1 MSSTLHP
8 AVVLDGLTFTWPD
21 GTTVL
26 DGVSGTFGRGTTGLV
41 GANGVGKSTLLRLVL
56 GELTPTAGSVT
67 VDGEVAHLDQ
77 FVHRLH
83 DATVADLLG
92 VRAVAEALA
101 AIEAG
106 STDPSHFDAVGD
118 AWDVHER
125 SEADLAAIGLD
136 SLTLDRPLTTLSGGE
151 IVLTALVGLRRD
163 PAAVTVLDEPTNNL
177 DRATRARVHDLVGSW
192 PGALVVVSH
201 DVALL
206 DRMDA
211 TAELH
216 RAPGSGGTLTT
227 FGGGYSAWREH
238 LLAEQEA
245 AEQTLRTA
253 EQKLRAEKRQ
263 RQEVETRL
271 AHRSKQGAK
280 AAREK
285 RVPKILLNTRKFKSE
300 NSMAK
305 VRGTQEA
312 RIDEARQAVDTAAE
326 AVRDDRT
333 IRIDL
338 PDPHLSPRRRLV
350 ELTSGEHVVEMR
362 GSERVALVGRN
373 GIGKTRL
380 LRQLVHGGPGGA
392 EDQPWAQAFTDRIG
406 HLDQRLDD
414 FDETASVL
422 DTVRAAC
429 PQAPP
434 EQVRGQLARFLLR
447 GDQTSRPMSTLSGG
461 ERFRVALA
469 RLLLAEPAHEL
480 LVLDEPTNNLDL
492 DSIDALVSALASS
505 RSGLLVVSH
514 DDAFLERLGVDRWLE
529 LTASG
534 LREAAG
540 PDDLGIPED
549 TEEVD

>member
-1 MSSTLHP
+1 MSSIHP
-8 AVVLDGLTFTWPD
+8 AVVLDGVTYTWPD

-26 DGVSGTFGRGTTGLV
+26 DRVSGTFSRGRTGLV

-56 GELTPTAGSVT
+56 GDLVPTSGSVA
-67 VDGEVAHLDQ
+67 VDGTVAHLDQ
-77 FVHRLH
+77 FVHRQPG
-83 DATVADLLG
+83 ATVADLLG
-92 VRAVAEALA
+92 VRPVVDALA
-101 AIEAG
+101 AIESG
-106 STDPSHFDAVGD
+106 STDPTHFDAVGD

-125 SEADLAAIGLD
+125 CAADLAGLGLPT
-136 SLTLDRPLTTLSGGE
+136 LTLERPLTTLSGGE
-151 IVLTALVGLRRD
+151 IVLVALSGLRR
-163 PAAVTVLDEPTNNL
+163 AAADVTVLDEPTNNL
-177 DRATRARVHDLVGSW
+177 DRDTRARVHDLVAAW

-211 TAELH
+211 TTELH
-216 RAPGSGGTLTT
+216 AAGLTT
-227 FGGGYSAWREH
+227 FGGPFTAWREH
-238 LLAEQEA
+238 LEAEQEA
-245 AEQTLRTA
+245 AEQSLRTA
-253 EQKLRAEKRQ
+253 EQRLRAEKRQ

-271 AHRSKQGAK
+271 AHRSRQGAK

-312 RIDEARQAVDTAAE
+312 RIDEAREAVDTAAG
-326 AVRDDRT
+326 AVREDRS

-338 PDPHLSPRRRLV
+338 PDPGLSPRRRLV
-350 ELTSGEHVVEMR
+350 ELTSGDTVVELR
-362 GSERVALVGRN
+362 GTERMALLGRN

-380 LRQLVHGGPGGA
+380 LHQLVGGA
-392 EDQPWAQAFTDRIG
+392 QGLGEVRAEAFTTRIG

-414 FDETASVL
+414 LDDDVSVL

-429 PQAPP
+429 PQVPP
-434 EQVRGQLARFLLR
+434 GRVRGQLARFLLR
-447 GDQTSRPMSTLSGG
+447 DAEVARPVGTLSGG

-492 DSIDALVSALASS
+492 DSIEALVSALSSS
-505 RSGLLVVSH
+505 RSALVVVSH
-514 DDAFLERLGVDRWLE
+514 DDAFLSRLGIDRWLE
-529 LTASG
+529 LTEGGLLEVSGPGASG
-534 LREAAG
+534 IHPG
-540 PDDLGIPED
+540 GG
-549 TEEVD
+549 EVV

>member
-1 MSSTLHP
+1 MSTPFHP
-8 AVVLDGLTFTWPD
+8 AVVLDGLTFAWPD
-21 GTTVL
+21 GTSVL
-26 DGVSGTFGRGTTGLV
+26 ADVSGTFGRGRTGLV
-41 GANGVGKSTLLRLVL
+41 GANGVGKSTLLRLAL
-56 GELTPTAGSVT
+56 GDLTPTSGSIT
-67 VDGEVAHLDQ
+67 VDGSIAHLDQ
-77 FVHRLH
+77 FVHRRSG
-83 DATVADLLG
+83 ATVADLLG
-92 VRAVAEALA
+92 VRTVVDALTAVEG
-101 AIEAG
+101 G
-106 STDPSHFDAVGD
+106 STDVAHFDAIGD

-125 SEADLAAIGLD
+125 SEADLAALGLD
-136 SLTLDRPLTTLSGGE
+136 TLTLDRPLTTLSGGE
-151 IVLTALVGLRRD
+151 IVLAALAGLRRE
-163 PAAVTVLDEPTNNL
+163 PADVTVLDEPTNNL
-177 DRATRARVHDLVGSW
+177 DRSTRSRVHDLVATW
-192 PGALVVVSH
+192 PGALIVVSH

-206 DRMDA
+206 DRMED

-216 RAPGSGGTLTT
+216 SGGLTT

-326 AVRDDRT
+326 AVREDRT

-338 PDPHLSPRRRLV
+338 PDPRLSPRRRLV
-350 ELTSGEHVVEMR
+350 ELTSGDTVVEVR
-362 GSERVALVGRN
+362 GPERVALMGRN

-380 LRQLVHGGPGGA
+380 LRQLVRGTDTDAPVSGVA
-392 EDQPWAQAFTDRIG
+392 LTDRIG

-414 FDETASVL
+414 FDEAASVL
-422 DTVRAAC
+422 DTVRSAC
-429 PQAPP
+429 PDAPP
-434 EQVRGQLARFLLR
+434 GQVRGQLARFLLR
-447 GDQTSRPMSTLSGG
+447 GEEIARPVGTLSGG

-469 RLLLAEPAHEL
+469 RLLLADPAHEL

-492 DSIDALVSALASS
+492 DSIDALVSALWSS
-505 RSGLLVVSH
+505 RSGLVVVSH
-514 DDAFLERLGVDRWLE
+514 DDDFLERLGIDRWLE
-529 LTASG
+529 LTEDG
-534 LREAAG
+534 LAEVAG
-540 PDDLGIPED
+540 PGIPEED
-549 TEEVD
+549 QTVD

>member
-1 MSSTLHP
+1 MSSIHP
-8 AVVLDGLTFTWPD
+8 AVVLDGVTFAWPD
-21 GTTVL
+21 GTIVL
-26 DGVSGTFGRGTTGLV
+26 DRVSGTFGRGRTGLV

-56 GELTPTAGSVT
+56 RDLSPAAGSLI
-67 VDGEVAHLDQ
+67 VDGTVAHLDQ
-77 FVHRLH
+77 FVHRLPG
-83 DATVADLLG
+83 ATVADLLG
-92 VRAVAEALA
+92 VRTVVDALA
-101 AIEAG
+101 AIESG

-125 SEADLAAIGLD
+125 CAADLAGIGLAD
-136 SLTLDRPLTTLSGGE
+136 VALERPLTTLSGGE
-151 IVLTALVGLRRD
+151 IVLAALTGLRRV
-163 PAAVTVLDEPTNNL
+163 AADVTVLDEPTNNL
-177 DRATRARVHDLVGSW
+177 DRGTRARVHELVSSW

-216 RAPGSGGTLTT
+216 GRGMTT
-227 FGGGYSAWREH
+227 FGGGFTAWREH
-238 LLAEQEA
+238 LASEQEA

-263 RQEVETRL
+263 SQDVETRL
-271 AHRSKQGAK
+271 AHRSRQGAK

-305 VRGTQEA
+305 VRGTQQA
-312 RIDEARQAVDTAAE
+312 RIEDARGAVDAAAG
-326 AVRDDRT
+326 AVREDRS

-338 PDPHLSPRRRLV
+338 PDPGLSPRRRLV
-350 ELTSGEHVVEMR
+350 ELTSGETVVELR
-362 GSERVALVGRN
+362 GSERVALLGRN

-380 LRQLVHGGPGGA
+380 LRQLVDGTEPAGEVRA
-392 EDQPWAQAFTDRIG
+392 MAFTERIG

-414 FDETASVL
+414 LDDDVSVL
-422 DTVRAAC
+422 DTVRTAC
-429 PQAPP
+429 PEAPP
-434 EQVRGQLARFLLR
+434 GRVRGQLARFLLR
-447 GDQTSRPMSTLSGG
+447 DPEVARPVGSLSGG

-492 DSIDALVSALASS
+492 DSIDALVSALSSS
-505 RSGLLVVSH
+505 RSGLVVVSH
-514 DDAFLERLGVDRWLE
+514 DDAFLARLGIDRWLQ
-529 LTASG
+529 L
-534 LREAAG
+534 
-540 PDDLGIPED
+540 
-549 TEEVD
+549 TEEGLAEVSEPEGDGIHPTSGEVV